1 MKPDGIFGS
10 TELAKGQ
17 EIMSIN
23 GTNVRGFG
31 RDQFRETLSSLPA
44 GTVRIV
50 VSDSFKA
57 LVAKGGIVTVTA
69 QKVTDDT
76 KLGERNP
83 LCHVPCL
90 AQVSSHL

>member
-1 MKPDGIFGS
+1 MKPDGIFGA

-23 GTNVRGFG
+23 GTNVRGFS
-31 RDQFRETLSSLPA
+31 RDQFRETLTSLPA

-57 LVAKGGIVTVTA
+57 LVAKGGILTCTA
-69 QKVTDDT
+69 EKVTDES
-76 KLGERNP
+76 KLGKKT
-83 LCHVPCL
+83 
-90 AQVSSHL
+90 